1 MDKPARKRGRKAKN
15 ATDAEPNPNSTT
27 TATTSTAPAADT
39 VLASLNAAS
48 DTTTTDRRGSKRR
61 RKAGKGKDDDVA
73 IVTSPER
80 RASRYS
86 EHNGDYDVTT
96 VVPEVPPRWES
107 VGKVVPSMDAVVKV
121 FCVHTEPN
129 FSLPWQRKRQY
140 SSSSSGFIIGGRRVL
155 TNAHSVEHHT
165 QVKVKKRG
173 SDTKYLAT
181 VLAIGTECDIAML
194 TVSDDEFW
202 EGIWPLE
209 FGDLPALQD
218 AVTVVGYPIGGDT
231 ISVTSGVV
239 SRIEILSYVHG
250 STELLGLQI
259 DAAINSGN
267 SGGPA
272 FNDKGECVGIA
283 FQSLKHEDAE
293 NIGYVIPTPVITHF
307 IRDYEKNGDYTGFP
321 ILGVEWQKMENPDL
335 RMSMGM
341 GNEHKGVR
349 IKRIEPTAPESNVLS
364 PSDIILSF
372 DGVNVANDGTVPF
385 RHGERIGF
393 SYLVSQK
400 YTGDKALVKILR
412 NSKIHEFNI
421 KLATHKRLIPAH
433 IGGKPPSYYIIA
445 GFVFAAVSVPYLRS
459 EYGKDY
465 DFDAPVKLL
474 DKHLHAMAES
484 VDEQLVVV
492 SQVLVAD
499 INIGY
504 EEIVNTQVIA
514 FNNKP
519 VKNLKSLADMV
530 ESCNEEFLKFDLE
543 YEQIVVLRT
552 KTAKKATR
560 DILLTHCIPSAMSDD
575 LKS

>member
-1 MDKPARKRGRKAKN
+1 MDSHGHASGGKPRRKRGRKPKPPAPDSSGNNHNHLHHHPAPSSPLAN
-15 ATDAEPNPNSTT
+15 AAVLDSPEPEPASSSPAPRRRGRKSRRVRNEPPSEADAAHSPSPSPPPRRGGPKGAPNGGAEAAEPSRWELAGNIVEV
-27 TATTSTAPAADT
+27 PAAMEP
-39 VLASLNAAS
+39 V
-48 DTTTTDRRGSKRR
+48 
-61 RKAGKGKDDDVA
+61 
-73 IVTSPER
+73 
-80 RASRYS
+80 
-86 EHNGDYDVTT
+86 
-96 VVPEVPPRWES
+96 RWEQ
-107 VGKVVPSMDAVVKV
+107 VVKVVPSMDAVVKV

-165 QVKVKKRG
+165 QVKLKKRG

-194 TVSDDEFW
+194 TVEDDEFW
-202 EGIWPLE
+202 KGVTPLE
-209 FGDLPALQD
+209 FGSLPALQD

-272 FNDKGECVGIA
+272 FNDKGKCVGIA

-293 NIGYVIPTPVITHF
+293 NIGYVIPTPVIKHF
-307 IRDYEKNGDYTGFP
+307 IEDYEKSGEYTGFP
-321 ILGVEWQKMENPDL
+321 ILGIEWQKMENPDL
-335 RMSMGM
+335 RKAMGM
-341 GNEHKGVR
+341 KSDQKGVR
-349 IKRIEPTAPESNVLS
+349 VRRVEPTAPESGCLQ
-364 PSDIILSF
+364 PSDITLSF
-372 DGVNVANDGTVPF
+372 DGIDIANDGTVPF

-400 YTGDKALVKILR
+400 YTGEKARVKVLR

-433 IGGKPPSYYIIA
+433 IKGRPPSYYIVA
-445 GFVFAAVSVPYLRS
+445 GFVFMVVSVPYLRS

-465 DFDAPVKLL
+465 EYDAPVKLL
-474 DKHLHAMAES
+474 DKHLHAMAQS
-484 VDEQLVVV
+484 PDEQLVVV
-492 SQVLVAD
+492 SQVLVSD

-504 EEIVNTQVIA
+504 EDIVNIQVIMA
-514 FNNKP
+514 SI
-519 VKNLKSLADMV
+519 VRALLIV
-530 ESCNEEFLKFDLE
+530 GFLHK
-543 YEQIVVLRT
+543 VS
-552 KTAKKATR
+552 K
-560 DILLTHCIPSAMSDD
+560 
-575 LKS
+575 